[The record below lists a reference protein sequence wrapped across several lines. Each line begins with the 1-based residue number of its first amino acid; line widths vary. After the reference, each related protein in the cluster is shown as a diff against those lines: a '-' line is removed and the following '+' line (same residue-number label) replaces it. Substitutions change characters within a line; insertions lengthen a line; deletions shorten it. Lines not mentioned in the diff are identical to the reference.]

1 VTHRSILS
9 ITFIAV
15 VSACSDTAPQGEVER
30 ITVPRGASLSA
41 VAETLSQRGVIGSPR
56 LFKLYAKA
64 TGREGDIQAGTFEL
78 PKDASM
84 RLVLR
89 TLVSGTEALETLVL
103 PEGLMLSELPSLV
116 QQQLGID
123 PDSFLVASQ
132 DPELLQRLGIAAGT
146 LEGYLYPSTYYVT
159 VTATALDIV
168 SQMVSEFED
177 RWRLE
182 WNDRL
187 EEIGM
192 TRHEIVILASIIE
205 GEVRYKPDGRFVSS
219 VYHNRLARGMRLQ
232 ADPTVIYALGRR
244 RRLYQRDYRTPS
256 PYNTYLINGL
266 PPGPITQPSEA
277 SLEAALYPHNTN
289 YLYFVARPDG
299 KHVFSRTHR
308 EHLDAT
314 RDVRSQESDSRR

>member
-1 VTHRSILS
+1 MYRSILS
-9 ITFIAV
+9 ITLLAV
-15 VSACSDTAPQGEVER
+15 AGACSDTVPHGEVER
-30 ITVPRGASLSA
+30 ITVPRGATLSA
-41 VAETLSQRGVIGSPR
+41 VAETLSQRGLIGSPR
-56 LFKLYAKA
+56 LFKLYAKT
-64 TGREGDIQAGTFEL
+64 TGREGDIQAGTFEV
-78 PKDASM
+78 PKGASM
-84 RLVLR
+84 RQVLR
-89 TLVSGTEALETLVL
+89 TLVSGTEALEALVL
-103 PEGLMLSELPSLV
+103 PEGLMLSELPSLI
-116 QQQLGID
+116 QQQLGIN
-123 PDSFLVASQ
+123 PDSFFAAARDSGLRR
-132 DPELLQRLGIAAGT
+132 RLGISAET

-159 VTATALDIV
+159 VTASARDVV

-177 RWRLE
+177 RWRPE
-182 WNDRL
+182 WNARL

-205 GEVRYKPDGRFVSS
+205 GEVRYEPDRRFVSS
-219 VYHNRLARGMRLQ
+219 VYHNRLARRMRLQ

-277 SLEAALYPHNTN
+277 SIEAALYPHNTD

-314 RDVRSQESDSRR
+314 RDVRRQEASQR